1 MYVIVGIFF
10 VLVYATT
17 AANPDESSYAC
28 YYDKKRQTYLGDVYS
43 VKWMEN
49 SDAVCD
55 ITYFSFN
62 FFNAEF
68 FQKSFVLLVMVIV
81 DHGLVD
87 ELVSVWL
94 HIDLQVDLTKETLM
108 KQFQIVKEETNTSHV
123 MQYGDMVYLFYMK
136 RIRPPT
142 PSSFPDYSP
151 VPIYTPGCMVR
162 VKCLV

>member
-55 ITYFSFN
+55 IT
-62 FFNAEF
+62 
-68 FQKSFVLLVMVIV
+68 
-81 DHGLVD
+81 
-87 ELVSVWL
+87 
-94 HIDLQVDLTKETLM
+94 
-108 KQFQIVKEETNTSHV
+108 
-123 MQYGDMVYLFYMK
+123 
-136 RIRPPT
+136 
-142 PSSFPDYSP
+142 
-151 VPIYTPGCMVR
+151 
-162 VKCLV
+162 